1 MREIWFTKKDI
12 RSRLG
17 EVKRIFWGEVGCR
30 VREAVKVM
38 LEEGLK
44 GEMVEQLEVGH
55 YERSAYRRDYR
66 NGYILRCLRSSWGEL
81 LGVRVPRSRRG
92 VYKSRVLDRYAR
104 YAGDF
109 DRRVQESVILG
120 LSTRKAQEFFR
131 AFLGEEILSASG
143 VSLVLKR
150 LDEEVRSF
158 HQRPLKDE
166 YIYLFVDGFPVRISQ
181 AYKRPYMALVALGIK
196 PDGSQEII
204 DFTLVSSE
212 KTILCQSFLENLY
225 RRGLEGKKLKLMVH
239 DGAPALF
246 EASQWIYPKVPQQ
259 GCWIHKLRNIAKSIR
274 KRAHRKAL
282 LNEVKRVFQAPN
294 LSSAVQQA
302 KRLVE
307 KLKTAEPQAI
317 NKFCFNLDWYLNFYH
332 QPKNL
337 WTLLSSTNHLERKLK
352 ELRRRVKLI
361 DSFKNQQSADRWLFA
376 LINRL
381 NQREITPLNKFTQ
394 KS

>member
-1 MREIWFTKKDI
+1 MREIWFTEREI
-12 RSRLG
+12 RQRLG
-17 EVKRIFWGEVGCR
+17 EVKRIFWSRVGCR
-30 VREAVKVM
+30 VKEVVKVM
-38 LEEGLK
+38 LEEGLR
-44 GEMVEQLEVGH
+44 GEMLEQLRVGH
-55 YERSAYRRDYR
+55 YERSRLRRDYR
-66 NGYILRCLRSSWGEL
+66 NGYTLRCLRTSWGEL
-81 LGVRVPRSRRG
+81 VGVRVPRSRRG
-92 VYKSRVLDRYAR
+92 VYRSKVLDRYAR
-104 YAGDF
+104 YGGEF
-109 DRRVQESVILG
+109 DRRVGESVILG

-131 AFLGEEILSASG
+131 AFLGEEIISASG

-166 YIYLFVDGFPVRISQ
+166 YSYLFVDGFPVRISQ

-196 PDGSQEII
+196 GDGSQEII
-204 DFTLVSSE
+204 DFMLVTSE

-225 RRGLEGKKLKLMVH
+225 RRGLEGKKLKLIVH

-246 EASQWIYPKVPQQ
+246 EASQWIYPEVPQQ
-259 GCWIHKLRNIAKSIR
+259 GCWIHKLRNVAKSIR

-282 LNEVKRVFQAPN
+282 LTEVKGVFQAPN
-294 LSSAVQQA
+294 LTSAIQKA
-302 KRLVE
+302 KKLVE
-307 KLKTAEPQAI
+307 KWRAEEPQAV

-332 QPKNL
+332 HPKRL
-337 WTLLSSTNHLERKLK
+337 WPVLSSTNQLERKLK

-381 NQREITPLNKFTQ
+381 NQKEMSPPT
-394 KS
+394 

>member
-1 MREIWFTKKDI
+1 MREIWFTERDI
-12 RSRLG
+12 RERFG
-17 EVKRIFWGEVGCR
+17 EVKRIFWSGVGSR
-30 VREAVKVM
+30 VKDAVRVM
-38 LEEGLK
+38 LEEGLR
-44 GEMVEQLEVGH
+44 GEMLDQLRAGH
-55 YERSAYRRDYR
+55 YERSRLRRDYR
-66 NGYILRCLRSSWGEL
+66 NGYTLRCLRTSWGEL
-81 LGVRVPRSRRG
+81 VGVRVPRSRRG
-92 VYKSRVLDRYAR
+92 VYRSRVLDRYAR

-109 DRRVQESVILG
+109 DRRVGESVILG

-131 AFLGEEILSASG
+131 AFLGKEILSASG

-158 HQRPLKDE
+158 HLRPLKDE

-204 DFTLVSSE
+204 DFTIVSSE

-225 RRGLEGKKLKLMVH
+225 RRGLEGKKLKMIVH

-259 GCWIHKLRNIAKSIR
+259 GCWIHKLRNVAKSIR

-282 LNEVKRVFQAPN
+282 LIEVKRVFQASN
-294 LSSAVQQA
+294 LSSAIQKA
-302 KRLVE
+302 RRLVE
-307 KLKTAEPQAI
+307 KWRAEEPQAV
-317 NKFCFNLDWYLNFYH
+317 NKFCFNLDWYLNFYY
-332 QPKNL
+332 QPKRL
-337 WTLLSSTNHLERKLK
+337 WPVLSSTNHLERKLK

-381 NQREITPLNKFTQ
+381 NQREMSPPT
-394 KS
+394 